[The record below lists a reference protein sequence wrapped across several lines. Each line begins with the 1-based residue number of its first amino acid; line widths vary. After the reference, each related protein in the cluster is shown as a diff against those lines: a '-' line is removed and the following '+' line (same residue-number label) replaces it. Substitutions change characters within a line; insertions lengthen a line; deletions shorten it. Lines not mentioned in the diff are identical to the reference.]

1 MEYILG
7 IVCFIFGYYTH
18 KFFNA
23 ALSLGKMG
31 LVVKAIGYESLYLLA
46 TSAENFAS
54 IKELRRKVMAES
66 ETDKQVI
73 RDVEKLYDAA
83 FKQWKQSAIQSYL
96 QSYPQL
102 FRKQLDF
109 NDWDGAMNHLKKE
122 YKKR

>member
-7 IVCFIFGYYTH
+7 IVCFIFGYYTR
-18 KFFNA
+18 KFFSA
-23 ALSLGKMG
+23 ALNLGKMS
-31 LVVKAIGYESLYLLA
+31 LVVKAIGHESLYLLA

-66 ETDKQVI
+66 ETDKQVVK
-73 RDVEKLYDAA
+73 DVEKLYDEA
-83 FKQWKQSAIQSYL
+83 FRQWKQTAIQSYL
-96 QSYPQL
+96 QAYPQL

>member
-1 MEYILG
+1 MEYILA

-18 KFFNA
+18 KFFSA
-23 ALSLGKMG
+23 ALNLGKMS
-31 LVVKAIGYESLYLLA
+31 LIVKAAGHESLYLLS
-46 TSAENFAS
+46 TTAENFAS

-66 ETDKQVI
+66 EADKQVV
-73 RDVEKLYDAA
+73 RDVEKLYDDA

-102 FRKQLDF
+102 LRKQLDF